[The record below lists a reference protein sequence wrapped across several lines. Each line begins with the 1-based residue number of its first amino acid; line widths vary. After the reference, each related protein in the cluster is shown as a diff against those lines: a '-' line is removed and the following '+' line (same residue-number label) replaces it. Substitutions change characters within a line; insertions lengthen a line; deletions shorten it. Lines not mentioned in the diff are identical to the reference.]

1 MSARQIVAALLLV
14 GVAGAFASRANASTQ
29 PQFGG
34 TLRVQISERV
44 TTIDPRQWPSES
56 TKADVAERVNS
67 LVFDRLVRLDDKA
80 GLQPALAISWEH
92 DAQAKRWLF
101 RIREGVKFS
110 DGTALT
116 PAIAAMAL
124 QQLLGVAFDVS
135 ATADSVVIQADR
147 SLPELATEL
156 STGRYFIFHT
166 GADNSIAGTGAFRVA
181 EWPVAEGSAKAVLVA
196 NETCWAGR
204 PFVDKIELLMGA
216 DPGAQANAISFDQAD
231 VVDLSASQVR
241 RVAQRSIRTASSDPV
256 ELFALVI
263 DESRPTLKDARL
275 RQAISL
281 AIDRA
286 SIADVILQKQG
297 VAAGGLLPNWISGY
311 AHLLPPTFDLPRA
324 KDLLAASRH
333 EPSRPVPLVLVYD
346 SGDAELRAVADRVAV
361 NLREAG
367 IMIQVSGQHSGGL
380 QVEPAPDSGELR
392 VQRAPDSGGLRV
404 QRSPDS
410 RRLPSQTQGKQ
421 VQPAPAAGGKSKA
434 ITPDLRLLRHHLAAP
449 DPALALSQL
458 LNSLGEARTG
468 LETLEQVYDAE
479 RAPIEAYRVIPLVH
493 VSESYGLS
501 PRVRDWMPPR
511 WGGWRLD
518 EVWLGPATVAG
529 GNSQ

>member
-1 MSARQIVAALLLV
+1 MKRIAWPSRAGSDPRKGKIVAAVLLA
-14 GVAGAFASRANASTQ
+14 GVAAASGATASTR

-44 TTIDPRQWPSES
+44 ATIDPRQWPSES
-56 TKADVAERVNS
+56 ARAVAAERVNS
-67 LVFDRLVRLDDKA
+67 LVFDRLVRLDDHA
-80 GLQPALAISWEH
+80 RLQPALAISWER
-92 DAQAKRWLF
+92 DAQAKRWQF

-124 QQLLGVAFDVS
+124 QQLLGVSFDVS
-135 ATADSVVIQADR
+135 ATADSVVIQADHP
-147 SLPELATEL
+147 LLDLATEL
-156 STGRYFIFHT
+156 STSRYFIFRT

-181 EWPVAEGSAKAVLVA
+181 EWPVAEGSAKALFVA

-204 PFVDKIELLMGA
+204 PFVDKIELRMGA
-216 DPGAQANAISFDQAD
+216 DPDMQANAISFDQAD
-231 VVDLSASQVR
+231 VAELPASRVR
-241 RVAQRSIRTASSDPV
+241 RAGQRGIRTASSDPV
-256 ELFALVI
+256 ELLALVV
-263 DESRPTLKDARL
+263 DESRSGVKDARV

-286 SIADVILQKQG
+286 SIADVVLQKQG
-297 VAAGGLLPNWISGY
+297 VVAGGLLPNWVSGY

-333 EPSRPVPLVLVYD
+333 EPSRPVPLVLLYD
-346 SGDAELRAVADRVAV
+346 SGDAELRAVADRLAV

-367 IMIQVSGQHSGGL
+367 IMIQVSGQS
-380 QVEPAPDSGELR
+380 
-392 VQRAPDSGGLRV
+392 
-404 QRSPDS
+404 
-410 RRLPSQTQGKQ
+410 
-421 VQPAPAAGGKSKA
+421 AGGKSKPT
-434 ITPDLRLLRHHLAAP
+434 TPDLRLVRQHLAAP
-449 DPALALSQL
+449 DPAVALSQL
-458 LNSLGEARTG
+458 LNSLGEVTTG

-493 VSESYGLS
+493 VPESYGLS
-501 PRVRDWMPPR
+501 PWVRDWMPPR

-518 EVWLGPATVAG
+518 DVWLGSTAAAG